1 MDISDDQ
8 LRKILNTLGADLNSD
23 LLEECIKEC
32 LGEDFR
38 NTETRHVNDD
48 DDEEKTGGSDDER
61 KTSDEDESSDDDDD
75 EEREK
80 LKKNLIEF
88 ARGLSEEIIKTSD
101 TEKVEDNDKKYFK
114 SLGGKISKIKG
125 IGVLSDLRKYLK
137 QYVKVINEE
146 VDEKEVEYLE
156 EIANTSKVL
165 RDINEL
171 LTGEELGDY
180 GEFLS
185 KIFKTNMDQYL
196 NKDSDFGK
204 LLRKSTEKVRRI
216 AKKKGIYIIGR
227 KNRKFLGIKFLKSG
241 SYSKKKNKKP
251 NCKEYSYDQIRRMKK
266 TKYKINW
273 KKSKLP
279 ELIEKMNIK
288 DVKRK
293 FGDFQFGF
301 ELLSKRGCSNFGY
314 TFPKGATRG
323 YASTLLYSQ
332 I

>member
-1 MDISDDQ
+1 MSEDQ
-8 LRKILNTLGADLNSD
+8 LKKLLNTLGADLNSD
-23 LLEECIKEC
+23 LLETCIKEC

-38 NTETRHVNDD
+38 NPETRVN

-61 KTSDEDESSDDDDD
+61 KTSDDESSDD
-75 EEREK
+75 ESQSPEEK
-80 LKKNLIEF
+80 LAIEKTKKELEEF
-88 ARGLSEEIIKTSD
+88 TSKLSEELK
-101 TEKVEDNDKKYFK
+101 KVKLTD
-114 SLGGKISKIKG
+114 LGNKISKIKG
-125 IGVLSDLRKYLK
+125 IGNQLNLQRYLK
-137 QYVKVINEE
+137 KYI
-146 VDEKEVEYLE
+146 
-156 EIANTSKVL
+156 EIMEDDTETLTLDSLDKIARDNPALK
-165 RDINEL
+165 DINKL
-171 LTGEELGDY
+171 LTGDELLAY
-180 GEFLS
+180 MESLS
-185 KIFKTNMDQYL
+185 EIFKKNIKQYL
-196 NKDSDFGK
+196 ENKDSAFGK

-323 YASTLLYSQ
+323 YGSTLLYSQ

>member
-1 MDISDDQ
+1 MSEDQ
-8 LRKILNTLGADLNSD
+8 LKKLLNTLGADLNSD
-23 LLEECIKEC
+23 LLETCIKEC

-38 NTETRHVNDD
+38 NPETRVN

-61 KTSDEDESSDDDDD
+61 KTSDDESSDD
-75 EEREK
+75 ESQSPEEK
-80 LKKNLIEF
+80 LAIEKTKKELEEF
-88 ARGLSEEIIKTSD
+88 TSKLSEELK
-101 TEKVEDNDKKYFK
+101 KVKLTD
-114 SLGGKISKIKG
+114 LGNKISKIKG
-125 IGVLSDLRKYLK
+125 IGNQLNLQRYLK
-137 QYVKVINEE
+137 KYIE
-146 VDEKEVEYLE
+146 VVEDDTETLTLDSLDK
-156 EIANTSKVL
+156 IARDNPALK
-165 RDINEL
+165 DINKL
-171 LTGEELGDY
+171 LTGDELLAY
-180 GEFLS
+180 MESLS
-185 KIFKTNMDQYL
+185 EIFKKNIKQYL
-196 NKDSDFGK
+196 ENKDSAFGK

-251 NCKEYSYDQIRRMKK
+251 NCKEYSYDQIKKMKQI
-266 TKYKINW
+266 KYKINW

-323 YASTLLYSQ
+323 YGSTLLYSQ

>member
-1 MDISDDQ
+1 MDLSDDQ
-8 LRKILNTLGADLNSD
+8 LKNILKTLGADLNSD

-38 NTETRHVNDD
+38 NLNTRLRT

-61 KTSDEDESSDDDDD
+61 KYSDDESSDDDDD

-88 ARGLSEEIIKTSD
+88 ARGLSKEIIKASN
-101 TEKVEDNDKKYFK
+101 TEQVDEAEKKYFK
-114 SLGGKISKIKG
+114 SLGEKIKDINR
-125 IGVLSDLRKYLK
+125 IGDLFELQKYLK
-137 QYVKVINEE
+137 QYIKVINAEE
-146 VDEKEVEYLE
+146 EDESQVEDLE
-156 EIANTSKVL
+156 KIANNSSKVL
-165 RDINEL
+165 GDINEL

-185 KIFKTNMDQYL
+185 KIFETNMDQYL